1 MVTAVWF
8 WKVLQCPLSNIN
20 IFYYNRKLSS
30 FNFTVF
36 DMGKKKAICYLWD
49 ESVEK
54 RGANEVSSCLLNFI
68 QTNVEQ
74 GTKEFRFW
82 SDNCAGQN
90 CNRFVYSL
98 YIYAAKSSTYTLHT
112 GFYRKGIPKMRGTVS
127 TLSSRELLKPKLYI
141 PLINGVY

>member
-1 MVTAVWF
+1 MATAVWF

-98 YIYAAKSSTYTLHT
+98 YIYAAKKFNIYITHRFLQKGHTQNEGDSIHSVIKRASQTKTIYTPH
-112 GFYRKGIPKMRGTVS
+112 
-127 TLSSRELLKPKLYI
+127 
-141 PLINGVY
+141 